1 MVLSSMAVKKD
12 KESQIQLTVDVML
25 RCSSHTFDER
35 IAWFSVCSALKG
47 ASFATQYTNMKRP
60 LLQAPPSLKSTIMS
74 LWLLT
79 VFLGNALDAVITKVN
94 FLSGAAF
101 FFFFAGLMVA
111 VAMLFVWTAR
121 GYVPRDYSGWE
132 AQTSPHDTSAR
143 KQPEEAFPL
152 TSPTPRQTS
161 GHS

>member
-1 MVLSSMAVKKD
+1 M
-12 KESQIQLTVDVML
+12 
-25 RCSSHTFDER
+25 
-35 IAWFSVCSALKG
+35 
-47 ASFATQYTNMKRP
+47 
-60 LLQAPPSLKSTIMS
+60 LQAPPSLKSTIMS

-111 VAMLFVWTAR
+111 VALLFVWTAR

-132 AQTSPHDTSAR
+132 AQVSPHIPSAR

-152 TSPTPRQTS
+152 TSPTPQQTS
-161 GHS
+161 EHS